1 MLWGAG
7 KHYISECFV
16 LFFYFPRWSRMRRS
30 CGRRSATPSG
40 TFTVSG
46 AVLSC
51 PLCAC
56 ASFCLL
62 GFFGP
67 AAECLLWRCHLSVSA
82 CRRGLFTPDM
92 AFETIV
98 RKQISKLKAPCVKFV
113 DMVTQQ
119 LMNTVYQCVNKVS
132 VRSPFAVVKSVFR

>member
-1 MLWGAG
+1 M
-7 KHYISECFV
+7 
-16 LFFYFPRWSRMRRS
+16 
-30 CGRRSATPSG
+30 
-40 TFTVSG
+40 
-46 AVLSC
+46 
-51 PLCAC
+51 
-56 ASFCLL
+56 
-62 GFFGP
+62 
-67 AAECLLWRCHLSVSA
+67 ECLLWRCDLSVSA